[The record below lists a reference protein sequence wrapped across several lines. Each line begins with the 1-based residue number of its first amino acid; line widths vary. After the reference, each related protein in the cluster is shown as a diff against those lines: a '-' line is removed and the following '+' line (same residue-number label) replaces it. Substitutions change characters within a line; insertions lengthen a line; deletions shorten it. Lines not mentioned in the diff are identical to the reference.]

1 MTKVPVNVPNFAANL
16 TSGMTKVQNT
26 EANGEFSKI
35 FENQKSANSEV
46 KTKEAVGKEEET
58 QSQNDVDRDVKDS
71 EPNTTEVNETQ
82 STDSVKDTSD
92 TQTDQSTDDTMD
104 DEIPEEVLEQ
114 VMAVLQEAVTDI
126 KSILAEN
133 MGISEQELDVLMD
146 SMDISEMDLLNQDV
160 VKELMLQANG
170 ADDMTALLTDENL
183 YAQMQ
188 NLQNSF
194 DEVMSTVQETLQ
206 LTDEEMNALNEQISN
221 IGKQEPIVS
230 VETVEVVADVTKGEK
245 AQEDATADTSDGNA
259 FLTGNQNA
267 FQQQNTTVN
276 GEMSTQQTATFASAE
291 TENIMNQI
299 MDYMK
304 IQLNSETSTLEM
316 QLQPESLG
324 TLQIRISAK
333 EGIMTAQFTT
343 GSEAVKAALESQM
356 VQLQQQ
362 FEDQN
367 IKVDAIEVMVQT
379 HQFESALEQG
389 DERQQAEEGK
399 KSKTRKIDLSRLD
412 EAEEIQEED
421 KIVAEMMAANG
432 NTIDY
437 LA

>member
-1 MTKVPVNVPNFAANL
+1 
-16 TSGMTKVQNT
+16 
-26 EANGEFSKI
+26 
-35 FENQKSANSEV
+35 
-46 KTKEAVGKEEET
+46 
-58 QSQNDVDRDVKDS
+58 
-71 EPNTTEVNETQ
+71 
-82 STDSVKDTSD
+82 
-92 TQTDQSTDDTMD
+92 MD
-104 DEIPEEVLEQ
+104 EEIPEEVLEK